1 MTWTVCGNGN
11 TTRKQRNTLRLR
23 GYGNDKPGRTA
34 GHAVN
39 ENLYRI
45 YRQNLRRNTTV
56 KEYRQMH
63 KLERALIIW
72 PLHVYMW
79 VKRRRTQP
87 PPIEP
92 PTGGFLMPEN
102 SQEE

>member
-1 MTWTVCGNGN
+1 M
-11 TTRKQRNTLRLR
+11 
-23 GYGNDKPGRTA
+23 
-34 GHAVN
+34 N

-63 KLERALIIW
+63 KLERIAYFW
-72 PLHVYMW
+72 PMWVWVYMRG
-79 VKRRRTQP
+79 RRLKPEQT
-87 PPIEP
+87 IEP
-92 PTGGFLMPEN
+92 PTGGFLIPEN

>member
-1 MTWTVCGNGN
+1 M
-11 TTRKQRNTLRLR
+11 
-23 GYGNDKPGRTA
+23 
-34 GHAVN
+34 N

-79 VKRRRTQP
+79 VKRRKQP
-87 PPIEP
+87 QTIAPA
-92 PTGGFLMPEN
+92 TAGFLMPEN

>member
-1 MTWTVCGNGN
+1 MGTQPRNNG
-11 TTRKQRNTLRLR
+11 TLCVYG
-23 GYGNDKPGRTA
+23 GYGNDKSGRTA
-34 GHAVN
+34 GHAVY

-92 PTGGFLMPEN
+92 PKGGFLMPKTRRN
-102 SQEE
+102 NRGR